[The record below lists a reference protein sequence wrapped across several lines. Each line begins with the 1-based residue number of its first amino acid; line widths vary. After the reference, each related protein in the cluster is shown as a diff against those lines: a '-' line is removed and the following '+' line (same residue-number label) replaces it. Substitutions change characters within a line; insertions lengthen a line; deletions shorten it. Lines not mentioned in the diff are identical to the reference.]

1 MDHAI
6 IPEGRKTARKRGWRI
21 AELRA
26 LARERKL
33 FTARHLMQRCEGMD
47 MLHAQALLASYCK
60 KGELKCVR
68 KGIGGS
74 DSVEALYSRS

>member
-1 MDHAI
+1 MDHST
-6 IPEGRKTARKRGWRI
+6 IPAGRKTARVRGWRI

-33 FTARHLMQRCEGMD
+33 FTARQLMQRCEGMD
-47 MLHAQALLASYCK
+47 MLHAQALLASYCR
-60 KGELKCVR
+60 KGEIVCRR

-74 DSVEALYSRS
+74 DSVEALYQRA